1 MGKTSSQ
8 PSFPP
13 TGEMS
18 LAVAAGVSQV
28 QETAQ
33 FPDEKRWFVSLV
45 MHNTEKSCR
54 RRLLSD
60 FVDSPFASDFEPYV
74 ASQRELHVWR
84 NGRRK
89 MVDRILFPSYLFIHC
104 TENVRKII
112 KENAPYIRGFMKDP
126 SRERNIFGASP
137 FAFIPDRQMDSLR
150 RMVDDAESPVII
162 DPMQFRAGRRVLVRG
177 GKLNGLEGYV
187 LREPGGKTFVTIS
200 LNFLGYAKTEVS
212 LDQLEIME

>member
-1 MGKTSSQ
+1 MGKTGT
-8 PSFPP
+8 PPMLPP
-13 TGEMS
+13 TGTMS
-18 LAVAAGVSQV
+18 LAVAVGVSS
-28 QETAQ
+28 AQ
-33 FPDEKRWFVSLV
+33 KMPLFLDDRKWFVSFV
-45 MHNTEKSCR
+45 MHNTEKSCY

-60 FVDSPFASDFEPYV
+60 FADYSFASDFEPYV

-137 FAFIPDRQMDSLR
+137 FAFIPDRQMESLR
-150 RMVDDAESPVII
+150 RMIADAESPVTI
-162 DPMQFRAGRRVLVRG
+162 DPTQLRVGRRVLVRG
-177 GKLNGLEGYV
+177 GKLNGFEGNI
-187 LREPGGKTFVTIS
+187 LREPNGKTFVTIC
-200 LNFLGYAKTEVS
+200 LDFLGYAKTEVP
-212 LDQLEIME
+212 LDLLEVIE